1 MIKKIINFIG
11 VWAII
16 IFTTS
21 SVHAEKSVISIDNPL
36 TANTPQELIG
46 LVIKAILGLTG
57 AISLIYF
64 IVGGFMW
71 MTADGNMDKVKKGRD
86 TLIWATL
93 GLVIIF
99 SAYSILNFV
108 FTGILPTK

>member
-1 MIKKIINFIG
+1 MSKNFINNIIAFSILI
-11 VWAII
+11 VVLAIPVQAAN
-16 IFTTS
+16 TL
-21 SVHAEKSVISIDNPL
+21 HIDNPL
-36 TANTPQELIG
+36 SVDTPQEFVGLI
-46 LVIKAILGLTG
+46 IKAILGLTG

-71 MTADGNMDKVKKGRD
+71 MTAGGNMDKVKKGRD
-86 TLIWATL
+86 TLVWATL

-108 FTGILPTK
+108 FTGLLPTK